1 MKKLDL
7 KKELKHLYSPSPKE
21 PVLVD
26 VPDMNFLMIDGQG
39 DPNTSQEYK
48 DALGALYAVSYT
60 VKFMSKKEGTD
71 YTVMALEGL
80 WWMEGMERFS
90 LDSKGEWKW
99 TSMMMQPDVV
109 TKEMV
114 ERAIEEVERKKN
126 PPALPKLRFESF
138 HEGLSAQ
145 IMHIGPYAEE
155 GPTIEKLHAFIEEQ
169 GHRLR
174 DKHHE
179 IYLSDPRRAS
189 PEKLR
194 TVLRQ
199 PVE

>member
-1 MKKLDL
+1 
-7 KKELKHLYSPSPKE
+7 
-21 PVLVD
+21 
-26 VPDMNFLMIDGQG
+26 
-39 DPNTSQEYK
+39 
-48 DALGALYAVSYT
+48 
-60 VKFMSKKEGTD
+60 
-71 YTVMALEGL
+71 
-80 WWMEGMERFS
+80 
-90 LDSKGEWKW
+90 
-99 TSMMMQPDVV
+99 
-109 TKEMV
+109 
-114 ERAIEEVERKKN
+114 
-126 PPALPKLRFESF
+126 
-138 HEGLSAQ
+138 
-145 IMHIGPYAEE
+145 MHIGPYAEE